1 MRNSLII
8 KEIERWGPNRF
19 AAIDT
24 DNAAHMVVAWRL
36 VLEKSPK
43 MVDVRCMMHA
53 FSTCM
58 GSLLGHQWAQRLIKR
73 VQDIIT
79 VIRASTDQK
88 FLEEIAKS
96 MGIAH
101 MLIISNKT
109 RFTSVCAS
117 VESVLWLQLAL
128 QELAQQHPECLTDQL
143 LDWFSNDMFFIMI
156 KQLCKILEPFTL
168 VIQAV
173 QAACASLADVTRYWL
188 YLAKMMSQL
197 PFQSIDSAL
206 RKWCCI
212 AFNMRQAEMLS
223 PMCKLALFLHPRYRD
238 ALADSS
244 SLWEEFCG
252 GWYAVAASW
261 QASRPG

>member
-1 MRNSLII
+1 
-8 KEIERWGPNRF
+8 
-19 AAIDT
+19 
-24 DNAAHMVVAWRL
+24 
-36 VLEKSPK
+36 
-43 MVDVRCMMHA
+43 
-53 FSTCM
+53 
-58 GSLLGHQWAQRLIKR
+58 
-73 VQDIIT
+73 
-79 VIRASTDQK
+79 
-88 FLEEIAKS
+88 
-96 MGIAH
+96 MGITR
-101 MLIISNKT
+101 MLITSNKT
-109 RFTSVCAS
+109 RFTSVRAS

-128 QELAQQHPECLTDQL
+128 QGLARQHPECLTDQL

-244 SLWEEFCG
+244 SLCEESLWRLVCIQT
-252 GWYAVAASW
+252 WLSSSCS
-261 QASRPG
+261 QTCSRTDCMKLLIPVFLQMVN